1 VSLPRTS
8 PFTERRRYTP
18 LIPIKWSQ
26 RCTRARSIRYSGH
39 YAPDLSLSNRL
50 SNGVRS
56 CEVGSHSTFRLHIR
70 TIIGVI
76 IDFSISFLFLETLPD
91 LPPFIVSPDRCRH
104 SHVYFGLLIFSN
116 TGPTFFLGP
125 PYQWT
130 LLGNDVFFCAI
141 DLLLWRG
148 GAIPGILCKQIHL
161 TSSVRTDLDLF
172 AVYRISKALLR
183 PLSSTIRMCKFLKL
197 TQVALGT
204 ST

>member
-116 TGPTFFLGP
+116 TGPTFFSAHHTNGRFWATMFFLRDRSP
-125 PYQWT
+125 P
-130 LLGNDVFFCAI
+130 LA
-141 DLLLWRG
+141 RG
-148 GAIPGILCKQIHL
+148 SYPRDSL
-161 TSSVRTDLDLF
+161 
-172 AVYRISKALLR
+172 
-183 PLSSTIRMCKFLKL
+183 
-197 TQVALGT
+197 
-204 ST
+204 